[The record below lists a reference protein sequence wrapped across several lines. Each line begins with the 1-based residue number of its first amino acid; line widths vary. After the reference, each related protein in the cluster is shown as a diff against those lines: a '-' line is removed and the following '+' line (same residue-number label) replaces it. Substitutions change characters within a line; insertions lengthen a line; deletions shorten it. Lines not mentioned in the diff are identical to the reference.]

1 MKDSVL
7 HNIIC
12 LKTSIGVEF
21 ITASNILY
29 CSIFSNAVYV
39 VFVNGTKL
47 RVFHSLKE
55 LEIHLSKF
63 NFYRCHSNCLVN
75 LIHIAKYTHKTG
87 ELHLS
92 NGSILVVAK
101 DRRIGFNNM
110 FTKRLLPQTH
120 IQTIEVTN

>member
-1 MKDSVL
+1 MKDSAL
-7 HNIIC
+7 HNKIC
-12 LKTSIGVEF
+12 LKTSIGVEI
-21 ITASNILY
+21 ITDLNILY
-29 CSIFSNAVYV
+29 CSIFSNALYV

-75 LIHIAKYTHKTG
+75 LIYIATYTHKTG

-92 NGSILVVAK
+92 NGSTLAVAK
-101 DRRIGFNNM
+101 DRRIDFNNM
-110 FTKRLLPQTH
+110 FTKRLLPLTH
-120 IQTIEVTN
+120 A